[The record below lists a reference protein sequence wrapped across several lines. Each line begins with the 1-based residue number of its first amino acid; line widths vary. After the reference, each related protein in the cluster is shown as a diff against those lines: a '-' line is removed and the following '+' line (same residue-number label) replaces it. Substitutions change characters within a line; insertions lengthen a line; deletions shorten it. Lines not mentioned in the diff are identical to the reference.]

1 MMYVVDL
8 PGYGYAKVPKS
19 EVAKWGQMMEEYL
32 TRREELRAI
41 ILLIDIRHE
50 PGKNDIMMYDWLKH
64 FGFDIII
71 AATKSDKL
79 NRSQIPKQLAVIRKT
94 LKLQPQDVL
103 IPFSGEKKTG
113 VEELWAEIE
122 KFLPGGERRRD
133 LKRKQKNNAVIKK
146 RVACDSFLLR
156 KYSAIL

>member
-1 MMYVVDL
+1 
-8 PGYGYAKVPKS
+8 
-19 EVAKWGQMMEEYL
+19 MEEYL

-94 LKLQPQDVL
+94 LKLQP
-103 IPFSGEKKTG
+103 
-113 VEELWAEIE
+113 
-122 KFLPGGERRRD
+122 
-133 LKRKQKNNAVIKK
+133 
-146 RVACDSFLLR
+146 
-156 KYSAIL
+156 